1 MVDHTGP
8 IRPRRYADD
17 ADRPEPRER
26 REPFE
31 DWMFGL
37 ETSSASQYGSS
48 IDPVGLGSPHPQ
60 EETKN
65 LFQRLSQPRKQH

>member
-37 ETSSASQYGSS
+37 ETSSASQYG
-48 IDPVGLGSPHPQ
+48 IFH
-60 EETKN
+60 
-65 LFQRLSQPRKQH
+65 